1 MYYQNNM
8 PARTRMSHYLR
19 TGQKIDGFQPDS
31 YKSPVKSVAKVT
43 RTVRNNQEKI
53 VVTGGRYVTVTV
65 QNFQIFVAPLRAT
78 LSSFPLDAN
87 DNRITVFQ
95 NNPEPFIG
103 HLLPLVKRTYGFDAG
118 PVGDSYRHVLIVS
131 PDTRATGADFIVNV
145 TLEARD

>member
-1 MYYQNNM
+1 
-8 PARTRMSHYLR
+8 MSHYLR

-31 YKSPVKSVAKVT
+31 YKSSVKAASRVI

-53 VVTGGRYVTVTV
+53 IITGGRFVTITV
-65 QNFQIFVAPLRAT
+65 QNFQIFVAPSRAT

-87 DNRITVFQ
+87 GNRITVFQ

-103 HLLPLVKRTYGFDAG
+103 HLLPLAKQTYRFDAG
-118 PVGDSYRHVLIVS
+118 PVGDSYKHVLIVS